1 MTDTRQPEPY
11 LDVFSAVIR
20 RFIRLVGEPAALRI
34 ARRVPGLVVADDGR
48 VTAFNELDPTGT
60 LNLLIDSYEVVF
72 GDIAFTLSRQA
83 AEPLAARPELG
94 LSETF
99 GTAPPPPVA
108 RLVLIDDHALFRSG
122 LASVFE
128 GQPDLVLVGQA
139 GTVSDGVELVRATR
153 PDLVL
158 VDFNLPDGS
167 GVDALRAF
175 RADVPDV
182 KAVFLTVYE
191 DDEHLFAALRAGAVG
206 YLPKNVRAS
215 DLLLRLRGVLRG
227 EVGLLPAV
235 AGRILKEFA
244 HAPGIT
250 TGGDA
255 PTPALTSREIEVVS
269 ALAQGATNREIAR
282 RFVISENTVKN
293 HIRNVLAKLQLRNRR
308 EIVNYARRHGL
319 S

>member
-72 GDIAFTLSRQA
+72 GDIALTLSRQA
-83 AEPLAARPELG
+83 AAPLVAGPELG
-94 LSETF
+94 LAESF
-99 GTAPPPPVA
+99 GATPPPVA

-139 GTVSDGVELVRATR
+139 GTVKDGVELVRATR

-175 RADVPDV
+175 RSDVPDA

-244 HAPGIT
+244 HAPASAS
-250 TGGDA
+250 GGDVA
-255 PTPALTSREIEVVS
+255 PPALTGREVEVVS

>member
-34 ARRVPGLVVADDGR
+34 ARRVPGLAVADDGR

-72 GDIAFTLSRQA
+72 GDIALTLSRQA
-83 AEPLAARPELG
+83 AAPLVAKPELG

-99 GTAPPPPVA
+99 GATPPPVA

-122 LASVFE
+122 LASVFD
-128 GQPDLVLVGQA
+128 GQPDLALVGQA
-139 GTVSDGVELVRATR
+139 GTVKDGVELVRATR

-244 HAPGIT
+244 HAPAIA
-250 TGGDA
+250 TGGDSA
-255 PTPALTSREIEVVS
+255 PPALTSREIEVVS